1 MKAIVLICSMLL
13 TALTGW
19 GQKIKELSP
28 KTPPSQLTGS
38 VVKTSGS
45 TPKPRVIEKNK
56 DSDGDGIIDAQD
68 PCPFKRGPLSNEGC
82 PTAAA
87 PKESGSELYKKG
99 LEAFNN
105 NLYSE
110 AVEFLVRATE
120 LKNGSAACLLGK
132 IYYDGEAMPIDLGLA
147 FAYFDTAA
155 MYGNDIAMYN
165 LGVMYKNGYGISTDY
180 NKAMENFYKAA
191 DKNNDESM
199 VTLGDIFIGGELVP
213 KNVEKGINWY
223 EKAAALGNMDA
234 SFNLGTIYMEGQH
247 VTRNTDKAIEWFRK
261 AAESGNETAMRHL
274 AVSYEQKKYLGDAY
288 LWYKKAADKGD
299 LLSMVKLVSAYRNGA
314 GNIAKDADQYSEWLT
329 KTTEMADSKSDAAD
343 GETLYQLAKMFAE
356 APSPDKRK
364 IFDYYKKAADAGHK
378 QAFSATAAMAM
389 EGWGDGH
396 NDAIYYYT
404 KAAESTSDAG
414 AMYQLGLIYLGE
426 IVPSKKDLK
435 IAAQWFTQASDKG
448 HGLATT
454 SLGKQ
459 YLQGLGVEV
468 NYSKAFNLFAKA
480 ADQNIP
486 EAQHSLG
493 LCYYWGQGTNKDYA
507 KAFESLQKSAAA
519 DYVYALA
526 DVGDCYRLGE
536 GTEKNFQKA
545 FEYYQKAAQQGN
557 TSSMLRIGLMYENGE
572 GFSKNIPK
580 ALEWY
585 QKAADLDNASGMYK
599 MGFLYWEGK
608 EVGKDINRANLLF
621 TKAASKGH
629 NRAKHYVAL
638 RLLKEKN
645 YNEAFKYFREASLA
659 NVKESAFYL
668 ASFYEEGIATSQ
680 NYTEAIKW
688 YEIAAEINNSDAMN
702 NLGLMYQSAK
712 GMSQADF
719 STAAKW
725 FTRSAELGNPS
736 AMNNLGSLYNT
747 GKGVQQSKKTAMDW
761 FKKACDAGSQTG
773 CDNVK
778 KFR

>member
-19 GQKIKELSP
+19 GQKIKELPP

-45 TPKPRVIEKNK
+45 TPKPRVVEKNK

-82 PTAAA
+82 PTAVA

-105 NLYSE
+105 NLYAE

-132 IYYDGEAMPIDLGLA
+132 IYYDGEAMPIDLALA

-165 LGVMYKNGYGISTDY
+165 LGVMYKNGYGVSTDY

-223 EKAAALGNMDA
+223 EKAAALGNTDA
-234 SFNLGTIYMEGQH
+234 SFNLGIIYMEGQY

-261 AAESGNETAMRHL
+261 AAESGNEVAMRYL

-299 LLSMVKLVSAYRNGA
+299 LFSMVKLVSAYRNGA
-314 GNIAKDADQYSEWLT
+314 GNIPKDADQYNEWLT

-343 GETLYQLAKMFAE
+343 GETLYQLAKMFAD

-364 IFDYYKKAADAGHK
+364 TFDYYKKAADAGSK
-378 QAFSATAAMAM
+378 QAFSITAAMAM

-404 KAAESTSDAG
+404 KAAETSSDAE
-414 AMYQLGLIYLGE
+414 AMFQLGEIYLGNL
-426 IVPSKKDLK
+426 IPSKKDLK
-435 IAAQWFTQASDKG
+435 SAARWFAQASDMG
-448 HGLATT
+448 HGLAST
-454 SLGKQ
+454 SLAGI
-459 YLQGLGVEV
+459 YMRGDFEV
-468 NYSKAFNLFAKA
+468 DFNKAFNLLLKGA
-480 ADQNIP
+480 AQNIP
-486 EAQHSLG
+486 YAHFRLG
-493 LCYYWGQGTNKDYA
+493 ICYYNGWGTSKDHT
-507 KAFESLQKSAAA
+507 KAFESYLKASAGG
-519 DYVYALA
+519 LA
-526 DVGDCYRLGE
+526 DAMDRVGDHYRLGE

-545 FEYYQKAAQQGN
+545 FEFYQKASEQGY
-557 TSSMLRIGLMYENGE
+557 TFSMISIGEMYENGE
-572 GFSKNIPK
+572 GFSKSLPK
-580 ALEWY
+580 AVEWY
-585 QKAADLDNASGMYK
+585 QKAADLGSVRGMYK
-599 MGFLYWEGK
+599 MGLIYFEGK
-608 EVGKDINRANLLF
+608 VVEKDITRANLWF
-621 TKAASKGH
+621 TKAASKGY
-629 NRAKHYVAL
+629 NPAKHYVAL

-645 YNEAFKYFREASLA
+645 YTEAFKYFREASLA

-668 ASFYEEGIATSQ
+668 ASFYEAGKATTQ
-680 NYTEAIKW
+680 DYTEAIKW
-688 YEIAAEINNSDAMN
+688 YEVSAEINNSDAMN
-702 NLGLMYQSAK
+702 NLGLMYQNAN
-712 GMSQADF
+712 GMSQADY

-725 FTRSAELGNPS
+725 FARAAELGNPS